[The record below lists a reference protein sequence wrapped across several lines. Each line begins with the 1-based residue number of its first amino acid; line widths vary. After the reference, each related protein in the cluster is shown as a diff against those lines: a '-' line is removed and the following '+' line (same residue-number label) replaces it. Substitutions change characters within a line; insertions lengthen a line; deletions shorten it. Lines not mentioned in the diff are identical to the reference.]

1 MNNIPPK
8 AVATFANLL
17 IKEVLATAND
27 WTELQLN
34 QVEPSSARYAAE
46 RIKHNARKELIEY
59 LTRSYGE
66 LN

>member
-1 MNNIPPK
+1 VKNIPPTT
-8 AVATFANLL
+8 VATFANLL
-17 IKEVLATAND
+17 VKEVLATASD
-27 WTELQLN
+27 WTESQLS
-34 QVEPSSARYAAE
+34 QVEPSSAKYAAE